1 MSSYGLIKYKID
13 DELIKDTLQQAL
25 TSTGKEKISNYKK
38 LRFFKL
44 HKGMWL
50 IKMVSHDE

>member
-1 MSSYGLIKYKID
+1 MSSHGLIKYKID

-25 TSTGKEKISNYKK
+25 TSTGKEKISNYKN

>member
-1 MSSYGLIKYKID
+1 MSSTGLIKYKID
-13 DELIKDTLQQAL
+13 DELINDTLQQAL
-25 TSTGKEKISNYKK
+25 TATGKEKILHYKK

-50 IKMVSHDE
+50 VKMVSRDE

>member
-1 MSSYGLIKYKID
+1 MSSHGLIKYKID

-25 TSTGKEKISNYKK
+25 TSTSKEKISNYKK

>member
-1 MSSYGLIKYKID
+1 MNKIGLVKYKID
-13 DELIKDTLQQAL
+13 DTLINDTLKQAL
-25 TSTGKEKISNYKK
+25 SSTGTEKITNYKK

-50 IKMVSHDE
+50 VKTVNHDE